1 MLCCGAWSAC
11 APLGLAELAVDY
23 DIDADKAGVFAK
35 EVSECTLSACP
46 PTHVHGCFMRVAN
59 GEPVILEYRAHGR
72 GSSDPRLCMLMQPR
86 DPSLELPAHTRVWAV
101 TERWGRGQGPVSA
114 RSLSRPLAPRWYA
127 PAFLGPFWVETR
139 LGHLFHDDMH
149 PRRRPTAGRA
159 PRRRDRQPVRL
170 GRFQP

>member
-1 MLCCGAWSAC
+1 MPAGSDPPTHRSASPNSLSTM
-11 APLGLAELAVDY
+11 AL
-23 DIDADKAGVFAK
+23 
-35 EVSECTLSACP
+35 TLTKRACSRGGIGTYALSVP
-46 PTHVHGCFMRVAN
+46 TTHVHGCFMRVAN

-72 GSSDPRLCMLMQPR
+72 GFSVLRLCVLMQPC

-149 PRRRPTAGRA
+149 PRRRTTAGRA